1 MVNSPFFLPLVGGML
16 IGLSASILYACNG
29 RIAGISGIL
38 GRLVR
43 KKPNPQWRILF
54 LAGLLTG
61 GVLFLFLTPEQ
72 FIIEVQRSVIVF
84 LMAGTFVGFGTQ
96 LANGCTS
103 GHGVCGLSRLSLR
116 SLSATLMFMTTGI
129 LTVWLINYFWEGKI

>member
-43 KKPNPQWRILF
+43 RKPNPQWRMQF
-54 LAGLLTG
+54 LAGLMAG
-61 GVLFLFLTPEQ
+61 AALFLVLMPGQ
-72 FIIEVQRSVIVF
+72 FTIDVTRSIMVF
-84 LMAGTFVGFGTQ
+84 LMAGIFVGFGTQ
-96 LANGCTS
+96 LANGCPS

-116 SLSATLMFMTTGI
+116 SLSATLMFMTTAI
-129 LTVWLINYFWEGKI
+129 LTVAFINVFWEGKV

>member
-1 MVNSPFFLPLVGGML
+1 MLNSPFFLPLVGGML

-29 RIAGISGIL
+29 RISGISGIL
-38 GRLVR
+38 GRLIR
-43 KKPNPQWRILF
+43 RKPNPQWRILF

-72 FIIEVQRSVIVF
+72 FVIDVQRSIHVF
-84 LMAGTFVGFGTQ
+84 LMAGIFVGFGTQ

-116 SLSATLMFMTTGI
+116 SLLATLTFMSTAI
-129 LTVWLINYFWEGKI
+129 LTVWFINKFWEGKI

>member
-1 MVNSPFFLPLVGGML
+1 M
-16 IGLSASILYACNG
+16 
-29 RIAGISGIL
+29 
-38 GRLVR
+38 R

-72 FIIEVQRSVIVF
+72 FMIDVQRSVLVF

-116 SLSATLMFMTTGI
+116 SLLATLTFMSTAVM
-129 LTVWLINYFWEGKI
+129 TVWFINNFWEGKI